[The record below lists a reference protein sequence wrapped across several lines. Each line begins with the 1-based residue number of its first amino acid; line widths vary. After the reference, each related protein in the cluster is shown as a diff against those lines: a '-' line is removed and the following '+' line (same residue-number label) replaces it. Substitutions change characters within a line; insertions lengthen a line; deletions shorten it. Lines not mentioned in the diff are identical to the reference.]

1 MADTSIAQTIAR
13 AVEDAMAA
21 HSGAIATMD
30 QLNILAV
37 QLGNLEVLTNRIYL
51 STTTSLDDIPEA
63 AARGR
68 GLVVLTGSHS

>member
-63 AARGR
+63 VARGR